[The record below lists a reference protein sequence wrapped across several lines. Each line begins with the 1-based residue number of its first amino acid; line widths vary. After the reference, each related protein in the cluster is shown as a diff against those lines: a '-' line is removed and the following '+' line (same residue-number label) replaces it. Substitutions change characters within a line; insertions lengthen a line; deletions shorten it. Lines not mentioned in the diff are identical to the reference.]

1 MASPVVSQGQSR
13 MTGQPSQLTW
23 RWLTSDTSRDIT
35 KRYKQEKAAI
45 DHAGW
50 AMQSSKCRGINKG
63 RLLVFS
69 SRAAGWGPRASLI
82 RPIKCRKCRAS
93 RGSGSATG
101 PRQRQY
107 MEKVHQG
114 YENNETTWHNGRI
127 PTASRNCCS
136 LLQFHHVNFYLTGDE
151 CAACVAVECTEILRH
166 SNDTEKVRS

>member
-69 SRAAGWGPRASLI
+69 SRAAGWGPRASLT

-101 PRQRQY
+101 PRQGSTWKRY
-107 MEKVHQG
+107 IKVTRTMRRRG
-114 YENNETTWHNGRI
+114 TMGGSRL
-127 PTASRNCCS
+127 PRNCAAHCYNSITWISIS
-136 LLQFHHVNFYLTGDE
+136 LAMNAQPAWQASVRKYCGT
-151 CAACVAVECTEILRH
+151 VTILR
-166 SNDTEKVRS
+166 K